1 MPRSPALPRA
11 FLAGVLCATLALGGA
26 GVLAFL
32 APTTVER
39 VVESL
44 TAGSAL
50 AQVQDSGEMDI
61 GLGREASNDDVNVAT
76 SQLLPEERNT
86 ISIFQRSSPSVVFIN
101 TQALQRNPFTFDV
114 SLVPQGSGSGFVW
127 DETGIIVTNNHVIEG
142 ARQIEIVLGDK
153 TILRARVVGADPS
166 VDIAVLK
173 VEPPAGRRLVPLPLA
188 DSTRLIVGQK
198 VLAIGNPFG
207 LDRTLTTGVVSALG
221 REIDAPNKRKIRDV
235 IQTDAPIN
243 PGNSGGPLLDSA
255 GKVIGVNTM
264 IFSPSGASAGI
275 GFAVPVNTVKRV
287 VPEIVRYGKVSRPS
301 LGLGTVNDHIARR
314 NGIKGV
320 IVGEVF
326 PGRAAARAG
335 LKPVRITS
343 RGEVLLGDV
352 IVAMGDLKVE
362 TTDDLLNAL
371 EQQKPGSRVVLRVQR
386 DSKEVRVPITLEA
399 AR

>member
-1 MPRSPALPRA
+1 MKTTGPASLAVSFSFWTVSCLGALP
-11 FLAGVLCATLALGGA
+11 
-26 GVLAFL
+26 
-32 APTTVER
+32 
-39 VVESL
+39 
-44 TAGSAL
+44 GSAS
-50 AQVQDSGEMDI
+50 AQELQT
-61 GLGREASNDDVNVAT
+61 T
-76 SQLLPEERNT
+76 SELLPEERNT
-86 ISIFQRSSPSVVFIN
+86 IEVFQRAAPAVVYIN

-127 DETGIIVTNNHVIEG
+127 DDSGIIVTNNHVIEN

-153 TILRARVVGADPS
+153 TVLRARVIGADPS

-173 VEPPAGRRLVPLPLA
+173 IEPPPGRRLTPMVLA
-188 DSTRLIVGQK
+188 DSSKLIVGQK

-255 GKVIGVNTM
+255 GKVIGVNTSSY
-264 IFSPSGASAGI
+264 SPSGASAGI

-287 VPEIVRYGKVSRPS
+287 VPEIVKFGKVSRPS

-320 IVGEVF
+320 IIGEVF
-326 PGRAAARAG
+326 EGRAAVRAG
-335 LKPVRITS
+335 LKPVRITK

-352 IVAMGDLKVE
+352 IVALADFKVE

-371 EQQKPGSRVVLRVQR
+371 EQHKPGERVVLKVLREG
-386 DSKEVRVPITLEA
+386 KETQVPLTLEA
-399 AR
+399 AK

>member
-1 MPRSPALPRA
+1 MPSSLSA
-11 FLAGVLCATLALGGA
+11 FLLCFMPFVSFTPFAAFAQELPAATLG
-26 GVLAFL
+26 
-32 APTTVER
+32 T
-39 VVESL
+39 
-44 TAGSAL
+44 
-50 AQVQDSGEMDI
+50 I
-61 GLGREASNDDVNVAT
+61 GTEAT
-76 SQLLPEERNT
+76 SVLLPEERNT
-86 ISIFQRSSPSVVFIN
+86 IEIFQRTSPSVVFIN

-127 DETGIIVTNNHVIEG
+127 DATGIIVTNNHVIEN

-153 TILRARVVGADPS
+153 TVLRARVIGTDPS

-173 VEPPAGRRLVPLPLA
+173 VEAPTGRRLTPLPLA
-188 DSTRLIVGQK
+188 DSARLLVGQK

-243 PGNSGGPLLDSA
+243 PGNSGGPLLDSS

-264 IFSPSGASAGI
+264 IYSPSGASAGI

-287 VPEIVRYGKVSRPS
+287 VPDIVKFGKVSRPS

-320 IVGEVF
+320 IVGEVN
-326 PGRAAARAG
+326 PGGAAARAG
-335 LKPVRITS
+335 LKPVRITK

-352 IVAMGDLKVE
+352 IIALADYKVE

-371 EQQKPGSRVVLRVQR
+371 EQHKPGERITLKVLR
-386 DSKEVRVPITLEA
+386 DSKETQVALTLEA
-399 AR
+399 SR